1 MRYFAGDDER
11 LSGNITLFLF
21 FKPNHFKEIFMSNKK
36 KKKRKRIGSSYQP
49 LFRLPMMF
57 RQIFISLEIRRLAI
71 FDALYHFQLSPE
83 LLKPCTTSRKIFNF
97 VNSSTTKKYVSVETK
112 NIFYRFLMALFC

>member
-1 MRYFAGDDER
+1 MRYFEGDDQR

-21 FKPNHFKEIFMSNKK
+21 FKPNHFKEIFMSN

-71 FDALYHFQLSPE
+71 FDALYHFQHSPV
-83 LLKPCTTSRKIFNF
+83 LLKPCTTRRKIFNF

>member
-36 KKKRKRIGSSYQP
+36 KKKEKG
-49 LFRLPMMF
+49 
-57 RQIFISLEIRRLAI
+57 LEVVT
-71 FDALYHFQLSPE
+71 SPFSG
-83 LLKPCTTSRKIFNF
+83 CQ
-97 VNSSTTKKYVSVETK
+97 
-112 NIFYRFLMALFC
+112 